1 MEIIMQLDPSD
12 RTDDGLLIASLLNLF
27 ELSQW
32 ELYVGGLW
40 MSTKDLKDRNS

>member
-27 ELSQW
+27 ELS
-32 ELYVGGLW
+32 
-40 MSTKDLKDRNS
+40 